1 MTPTTPGGAL
11 LRATTTRRRTG
22 ITASLRTL
30 GLVLGGLALASCAAP
45 AGSTNTGPTLSPGSG
60 SLDLAAVCPATVV
73 VQSAWTPE
81 AEHGALYHLL
91 GQTYT
96 IDEQKKKVSGPLVA
110 EGKDTGVMIEI
121 RAGGPAI
128 GFQNAGAQMYAD
140 PSIMLGQVAT
150 DDAIGLSAKQPV
162 VAVVAPF
169 DIAPY
174 MIMWDPAA
182 HPEFHSIVDIG
193 KSNTTVLYFNG
204 ATYMEYLTG
213 SGILKRSQVD
223 GSYDGS
229 PARFLSEKGK
239 VAQQG
244 FATNEPFIYEKAIDA
259 WKKPVQFQ
267 LIHDTNYPIYPEAI
281 VVRADKKAE
290 YAACLTR
297 LVPIIQRSQVA
308 YVGNPTATN
317 GLIIKLN
324 DAYKG
329 FPYSKE
335 QAAFSVSQQL
345 KLKIVGNGS
354 NATLG
359 DFETDRIKRV
369 IDIVG
374 PIYTG
379 QRKEIKTELKPQDL
393 FTNEFIDTSIG
404 L

>member
-1 MTPTTPGGAL
+1 MTTPTGSALRGASRTTLPAIAGLFAL
-11 LRATTTRRRTG
+11 LMLSACAG
-22 ITASLRTL
+22 TANPNNVGPSLS
-30 GLVLGGLALASCAAP
+30 A
-45 AGSTNTGPTLSPGSG
+45 GSG
-60 SLDLAAVCPATVV
+60 SLDLAAVCPATIV
-73 VQSAWTPE
+73 VQAAWTPE

-96 IDEQKKKVSGPLVA
+96 IDEAKKKVSGPLVA
-110 EGKDTGVMIEI
+110 DGKDTGVKIEI

-174 MIMWDPAA
+174 MIMWDPAT

-193 KSNTTVLYFNG
+193 KSDTTVLYFNG
-204 ATYMEYLTG
+204 ATYMDYLTG

-229 PARFLSEKGK
+229 PTRFLSEKGK

-244 FATNEPFIYEKAIDA
+244 FATNEPFVYEKAIDA

-290 YAACLTR
+290 NAACLKK
-297 LVPIIQRSQVA
+297 LVPLIQRSQIG
-308 YVGNPTATN
+308 YVQNPTATN
-317 GLIIKLN
+317 DLIIKLN
-324 DAYKG
+324 DAFKG
-329 FPYSKE
+329 FPYSKD
-335 QAAFSVSQQL
+335 QAAYSVSQQL
-345 KLKIVGNGS
+345 KLKIVGNGA

-359 DFETDRIKRV
+359 DFDPDRIKRV

-374 PIYTG
+374 PIYTS
-379 QRKEIKTELKPQDL
+379 QRKEIKTGLGPQDL
-393 FTNEFIDTSIG
+393 FTNEFIDPSIG
-404 L
+404 LAG

>member
-1 MTPTTPGGAL
+1 MSNAPYSGHLRRYGSLATMAAVLLTGACQTEPATTSTGATPT
-11 LRATTTRRRTG
+11 
-22 ITASLRTL
+22 
-30 GLVLGGLALASCAAP
+30 
-45 AGSTNTGPTLSPGSG
+45 AGSGDLSSI
-60 SLDLAAVCPATVV
+60 CPATVV
-73 VQSAWTPE
+73 VQAGWTPE

-91 GQTYT
+91 GETYT
-96 IDEQKKKVSGPLVA
+96 INAEAKKVSGPLMSD
-110 EGKDTGVMIEI
+110 GKSTGVNIEI

-182 HPEFHSIVDIG
+182 NPGFNSIVDIG
-193 KSNTTVLYFNG
+193 KTDTKVLYFNG
-204 ATYMEYLTG
+204 ATYMDYLIG
-213 SGILKRSQVD
+213 SGILRKGQVD

-229 PARFLSEKGK
+229 PTRFLTEKGK
-239 VAQQG
+239 IAQQG
-244 FATNEPFIYEKAIDA
+244 FATNEPFIYENALPQ
-259 WKKPVQFQ
+259 WKKPVKFQ
-267 LIHDTNYPIYPEAI
+267 LIHDTGYPIYPEAI

-290 YAACLTR
+290 HAACLKK
-297 LVPIIQRSQVA
+297 LVPIIQRSQIDFVKKPA
-308 YVGNPTATN
+308 ATID
-317 GLIIKLN
+317 LIIKLN

-335 QAAFSVSQQL
+335 QATFSVDQQV
-345 KLKIVGNGS
+345 KLNIVGNGS

-359 DFETDRIKRV
+359 DFDEERIKQV
-369 IDIVG
+369 ITIVG

-379 QRKEIKTELKPQDL
+379 QRKDVKAGLAPQDL
-393 FTNEFIDTSIG
+393 VTNEFIDTSVKLG
-404 L
+404 